1 MASMVCIPWGHCEG
15 ALDPGD
21 SCMGYI
27 QKHFLKIKIA
37 STVYFEIEYS
47 VIMPSRITQTS
58 NGMKKT

>member
-1 MASMVCIPWGHCEG
+1 
-15 ALDPGD
+15 
-21 SCMGYI
+21 MGYI

-47 VIMPSRITQTS
+47 VIMPSRITQTA